1 MIGEPSCLKARA
13 PNMLGP
19 WHGASRR
26 KHRKLIQ
33 SHMIAK
39 LFRRLTADRGAETA
53 LFASA
58 TATARRRDWYVEGSV
73 PDTID
78 GRFAVLSAVVALCCL
93 RLEQLGGEGEALS
106 VALTERF
113 AEVMES
119 EHRELGI
126 GDPTLG
132 KTVLKLVGALAAL
145 VDALRPAATGTG
157 PWEDATR
164 AAFPAITDEQAVA
177 WLANRLE
184 ALEIRLQSAN
194 VGEFARGQMD
204 EQ

>member
-1 MIGEPSCLKARA
+1 MISEPSCLKARD
-13 PNMLGP
+13 PNMLGS

-39 LFRRLTADRGAETA
+39 LFRRLTADRGAGAA
-53 LFASA
+53 LFDWA
-58 TATARRRDWYVEGSV
+58 TAAARQRDWYVEGSV

-78 GRFAVLSAVVALCCL
+78 GRFAVLCTVIALCCL
-93 RLEQLGGEGEALS
+93 RLEQLGREGDALS

-113 AEVMES
+113 ADVMES

-132 KTVLKLVGALAAL
+132 KTVLKLVGALGRR
-145 VDALRPAATGTG
+145 VDAMRPAAVGTG
-157 PWEDATR
+157 PWVTAAR
-164 AAFPAITDEQAVA
+164 AAFSGISDEQAIA
-177 WLANRLE
+177 WLAIRLE
-184 ALEIRLQSAN
+184 LVAGQLRSA
-194 VGEFARGQMD
+194 GADELARGQIR
-204 EQ
+204 